1 MKSGSVSGPGLGP
14 PVQEASPELHGRQ
27 LLLPVSLQR
36 PELPERPRS
45 EGEEE
50 IGPRLL
56 AVGGRV
62 GRSGGRGGRGGL
74 GQWWF
79 PGGLRTLELDVAE
92 FFEPQR

>member
-62 GRSGGRGGRGGL
+62 GRSGGRGGL
-74 GQWWF
+74 GQRRF
-79 PGGLRTLELDVAE
+79 SGRLRTLELDVAE
-92 FFEPQR
+92 FLEPQR

>member
-62 GRSGGRGGRGGL
+62 GRSGGRGGL
-74 GQWWF
+74 GQRRF
-79 PGGLRTLELDVAE
+79 SGGLRTLELDVAE